1 MGNYLVHLRELNIE
15 SMVLRII
22 LAMAVGGVVGFDRE
36 KKGQAA
42 GFRTYMLV
50 ALGAAVTMILSQYMG
65 LMLTTKWA
73 PSGELAGIKAD
84 AARFGAQVINGIGF
98 LGTGTIL
105 VTAKSEVK
113 GLTTASGLWASAC
126 MGLAVGAGFYEGTFV
141 GFMLIIISVKI
152 LPYIEHAVLTRS
164 RNMNIYVEMDSIENI
179 GPIVNFIKKRDIKLY
194 DIEINKAKDHENK
207 SLSALFTLRL
217 PKREEH
223 TAILA
228 KLSTLD
234 GIIIID
240 EV

>member
-1 MGNYLVHLRELNIE
+1 MENYLVHLRELNIE

-22 LAMAVGGVVGFDRE
+22 LAMVVGGIVGFDRE

-50 ALGAAVTMILSQYMG
+50 ALGAAMTMILSRYMDIMIATSWEAATG
-65 LMLTTKWA
+65 LEGSKT
-73 PSGELAGIKAD
+73 D
-84 AARFGAQVINGIGF
+84 AVRFGAQVINGVGF

-105 VTAKSEVK
+105 VTSKSEVK

-126 MGLAVGAGFYEGTFV
+126 MGLAVGAGFYEGTLI
-141 GFMLIIISVKI
+141 GFLLIIICMKM
-152 LPYIEHAVLTRS
+152 LPFIEHAILPKT

-179 GPIVNFIKKRDIKLY
+179 GPIVNYIKKRDIQLY
-194 DIEINKAKDHENK
+194 DVEINRSKDDDKKN
-207 SLSALFTLRL
+207 LSALLNLRL

-234 GIIIID
+234 GIIMID

>member
-1 MGNYLVHLRELNIE
+1 MENYLVHLRELNIE

-22 LAMAVGGVVGFDRE
+22 LAMVVGGIVGFDRE

-50 ALGAAVTMILSQYMG
+50 ALGAAMTMILSRYMDIMITTSWEAATG
-65 LMLTTKWA
+65 LEGSKT
-73 PSGELAGIKAD
+73 D
-84 AARFGAQVINGIGF
+84 AVRFGAQVINGVGF

-126 MGLAVGAGFYEGTFV
+126 MGLAVGAGFYEGTLI
-141 GFMLIIISVKI
+141 GFLLIIICMKM
-152 LPYIEHAVLTRS
+152 LPFIEHAILPKT

-179 GPIVNFIKKRDIKLY
+179 GPIVNYIKKRDIRLY
-194 DIEINKAKDHENK
+194 DVEINRSKDDDKKN
-207 SLSALFTLRL
+207 LSVLLNLRL

-234 GIIIID
+234 GIIMID

>member
-1 MGNYLVHLRELNIE
+1 MENYLVHLRELNLE

-22 LAMAVGGVVGFDRE
+22 LAMAVGGIVGFDRE

-50 ALGAAVTMILSQYMG
+50 ALGAAMTMILSRYMDV
-65 LMLTTKWA
+65 MITTSWEKA
-73 PSGELAGIKAD
+73 TGLAGTKTD
-84 AARFGAQVINGIGF
+84 AVRFGAQVINGIGF

-105 VTAKSEVK
+105 VTSKSEVK

-126 MGLAVGAGFYEGTFV
+126 MGLAVGAGFYEGTFI
-141 GFMLIIISVKI
+141 GFLLIIISMKM
-152 LPYIEHAVLTRS
+152 LPFIEHAILPKS

-179 GPIVNFIKKRDIKLY
+179 GPIVNYIKKRDITLY
-194 DIEINKAKDHENK
+194 DMEINRSKNDDNK
-207 SLSALFTLRL
+207 NLSAILNLRL

-223 TAILA
+223 TGILA

-234 GIIIID
+234 GIIMID